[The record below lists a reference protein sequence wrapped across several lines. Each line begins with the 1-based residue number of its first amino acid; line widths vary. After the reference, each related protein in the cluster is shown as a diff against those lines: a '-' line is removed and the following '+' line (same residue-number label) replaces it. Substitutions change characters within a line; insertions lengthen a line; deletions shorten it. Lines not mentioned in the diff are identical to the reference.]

1 MYSNSSCVSCV
12 ILILTCA
19 CCFVLSEFTSN
30 LPSATTQKYALASTK
45 SRYEQG
51 LEDYDEAIANS
62 RQSRGMMIAD
72 DHHYE
77 EMKPEKKAVAE
88 DPWASYYDFII
99 NEGSFKFWAVF
110 QLITAVLLIYSAFAA
125 AYYAKFNVITTDYD
139 YYDDYLGRSNN
150 EPATSSLW
158 SGLSSTTFQRILDA
172 ISSRKYT

>member
-45 SRYEQG
+45 
-51 LEDYDEAIANS
+51 S